1 MTVDLGD
8 VGPGQ
13 IRFRWRSGGGFWNIT
28 TTFMRSFRKPVLF
41 AVLLGMSVGGFAA
54 DAKKEKKDSDK
65 KKEAAKKAEKAD
77 KEKKKAEG
85 EEKAAREPAKL
96 SFPVPIGHDSKG
108 LKLPTYWPDGKTLK
122 MVFNIGIGTR
132 IDEDNVNMQETQVQ
146 TYKEDGSPEMDIA
159 LPVSSFNLK
168 TRVISTQQKVVITR
182 EDFELSGNTMEFNTE
197 TRAGTLGGG
206 VKMIIFNLDEETG
219 EGGEAAPAEKS
230 ALPKVELPPNDAGQS
245 IKVTTPKPAPA
256 KETKPSE

>member
-1 MTVDLGD
+1 
-8 VGPGQ
+8 
-13 IRFRWRSGGGFWNIT
+13 
-28 TTFMRSFRKPVLF
+28 MRSFRKPVLF

-54 DAKKEKKDSDK
+54 DAKKEKKEAEK
-65 KKEAAKKAEKAD
+65 KKEAAKKAEK
-77 KEKKKAEG
+77 EKKKAEG
-85 EEKAAREPAKL
+85 EAKAAKEPAKL

-108 LKLPTYWPDGKTLK
+108 LKLPTYWPDGKTMK

-132 IDEDNVNMQETQVQ
+132 VDEENVNMQETQVQ
-146 TYKEDGSPEMDIA
+146 TYQEDGSPEMDIA

-219 EGGEAAPAEKS
+219 DGDAAPAEKS

-245 IKVTTPKPAPA
+245 IQVTTPKPAPA
-256 KETKPSE
+256 KETKPRE